1 MAENSENL
9 KTELD
14 TLLESLRLIGDGLE
28 GEKITAMI
36 QGRLGEL
43 ARLAHRLHRQ
53 HTPKPVAK
61 ATSAPTV
68 PTDPALAELNE
79 RLALVRDR
87 VRGVA
92 KQGHAGFYIYGR
104 PGTSKTY
111 TVLKTLEE
119 IGVKPVY
126 VHGHVTPIG
135 LFEEF
140 EKQPDGIFVL
150 DDVGE
155 IFKQP
160 TAKSILLAALGAQ
173 PNGIREISYKRQ
185 GKPAAKVNF
194 RGGVI
199 AISNL
204 ELHGDELIS
213 AIKSRVQTLNY
224 NPTDEQISALM
235 RLIASNGFAV
245 DGERMSPTECGK
257 VVEFLLDRCKS
268 LNTRPDVRMLVEK
281 AFKDFILWKT
291 GESETH
297 WNDLINSA
305 LEDQL
310 VALTHPVDQHVPT
323 KHEEEAAELD
333 KLEEI
338 VKQFSTHEERLEAFM
353 TATGKSKRTYQR
365 RMRQLKA
372 MGRLPKGT

>member
-1 MAENSENL
+1 MAENTENF
-9 KTELD
+9 KEKLD
-14 TLLESLRLIGDGLE
+14 ALIESLRLIGDGIE
-28 GEKITAMI
+28 DKTITTPI
-36 QGRLGEL
+36 RGRLGEL
-43 ARLAHRLHRQ
+43 AKLAHSLHRQ
-53 HTPKPVAK
+53 HSPKPVVETTA
-61 ATSAPTV
+61 AGTV

-92 KQGHAGFYIYGR
+92 KQGHAGFYLYGR
-104 PGTSKTY
+104 AGTSKTY

-126 VHGHVTPIG
+126 VNGHITPIG

-140 EKQPDGIFVL
+140 EKQPDSIFVL

-155 IFKQP
+155 IFNQP
-160 TAKSILLAALGAQ
+160 TAKGILLAALGAQ
-173 PNGIREISYKRQ
+173 PSGLREISYKRKGQ
-185 GKPAAKVNF
+185 TAKVNF

-213 AIKSRVQTLNY
+213 ALKSRVQSLNY

-235 RLIASNGFAV
+235 RLIASKGHST
-245 DGERMSPTECGK
+245 DGENMSPTECEK
-257 VVEFLLDRCKS
+257 VCEFLLERCKM
-268 LNTRPDVRMLVEK
+268 LKMKPDVRMLIDK
-281 AFKDFILWKT
+281 AFKDFLLWRT

-297 WNDLINSA
+297 WTDLINSA

-310 VALTHPVDQHVPT
+310 VALTHPVDLHVPT
-323 KHEEEAAELD
+323 KQEEEAAELD
-333 KLEEI
+333 TLEEI
-338 VKQFSTHEERLEAFM
+338 LKQFSTHEERLEAFL
-353 TATGKSKRTYQR
+353 TATGKSQRTYQR

-372 MGRLPKGT
+372 MGRLPKNL